1 MIEVLQQSLVLLFH
15 WSNLLALTA
24 GTILGL
30 TVGAIPGM
38 QGSMVVAIGLPVTF
52 FLPAETGIL
61 LLLGIYKGANFGGSI
76 PAILINTPGTIAAVA
91 TTFDGFPLTNQGK
104 AGKALKMAL
113 YSSTIGDAFSDVIT
127 LLVAVHIARIA
138 LRFGPFE
145 YFGLLFFTYII
156 IAVVSRGSTVKGL
169 LAAAL
174 GLAFSTIGTDPIQG
188 VPRFTFG
195 YSNLQ
200 GGINLVAFLMG
211 LYALS
216 QIIVEV
222 EGMIASGRA
231 TKATYTPSPN
241 PDDNRV
247 TFKEFKDC
255 FPTIVKSGCIGTILG
270 ALPGIGPAIS
280 SFVCYG
286 EAKRSTKDPDKFGRG
301 ALEGVAAAEGG
312 NSSVCG
318 ANLIPLLTLGIP
330 GDMVAAVL
338 LGAFMIHGM
347 QPGPLLFKE
356 SGVIVYAILLGMI
369 LIDVVM
375 FIFGQLFI
383 KVLIAAVSVSKAV
396 LYPIVLVLCVAG
408 MYAYNSDMFDVQAM
422 LFMGVVGYV
431 LRKLGFPLAPMAIGF
446 VLGSMTEEKMRQ
458 ALILGRGNPLIFFSH
473 PIAVGFFIVTIAA
486 VGWYIWSEYRK
497 GKQAREEKP
506 IHPTAVMD
514 GLPDE

>member
-1 MIEVLQQSLVLLFH
+1 MAEILQESLVLLFQ
-15 WSNLLALTA
+15 WSNILALTG
-24 GTILGL
+24 GTLLGL
-30 TVGAIPGM
+30 IVGAIPGM
-38 QGSMVVAIGLPVTF
+38 QGSMAVAVGLPVTF
-52 FLPAETGIL
+52 FLPPETGIL
-61 LLLGIYKGANFGGSI
+61 LLLGIYKAANFGGSI

-91 TTFDGFPLTNQGK
+91 TTFDGFPLTRQGK
-104 AGKALKMAL
+104 AGKALRMAL
-113 YSSTIGDAFSDVIT
+113 YASTIGDSFSDVIT

-138 LRFGPFE
+138 LKFGPFE

-156 IAVVSRGSTVKGL
+156 IAVVSRGSTIKGL
-169 LAAAL
+169 MAAAL

-188 VPRFTFG
+188 FPRFTFG
-195 YSNLQ
+195 YSDLQ
-200 GGINLVAFLMG
+200 GGISLVAFLMG

-222 EGMIASGRA
+222 EEMIASGRA
-231 TKATYTPSPN
+231 TKATYIPSPN

-247 TFKEFKDC
+247 TLEEFKRC
-255 FPTIVKSGCIGTILG
+255 CPTILKSGCIGTILG

-286 EAKRSTKDPDKFGRG
+286 EAKRSAKDPDRFGKG

-347 QPGPLLFKE
+347 QPGPLLFQE
-356 SGVIVYAILLGMI
+356 SGVVVYAILLGMI

-375 FIFGQLFI
+375 YVFGQLFI
-383 KVLIAAVSVSKAV
+383 RMLIAAMGVSKAV
-396 LYPIVLVLCVAG
+396 LYPVVLLLCVAG

-422 LFMGVVGYV
+422 LAMGLIGYV

-446 VLGSMTEEKMRQ
+446 VLGSMTEEKLRQ
-458 ALILGRGNPLIFFSH
+458 SLILARGKPLVFFNH
-473 PIAVGFFIVTIAA
+473 PIAVGFFIVTLGALI
-486 VGWYIWSEYRK
+486 WYIRSEYRK
-497 GKQAREEKP
+497 SKGRRMEKP
-506 IHPTAVMD
+506 IHQSS
-514 GLPDE
+514 

>member
-1 MIEVLQQSLVLLFH
+1 MVETLEQSLALLFS
-15 WSNLLALTA
+15 WSNILALTG
-24 GTILGL
+24 GTLLGL

-38 QGSMVVAIGLPVTF
+38 QGSMVVAIGLPVTLF
-52 FLPAETGIL
+52 IPPETGIL
-61 LLLGIYKGANFGGSI
+61 LLLGIYKAANFGGSI

-91 TTFDGFPLTNQGK
+91 TTFDGYPLTQQGK

-127 LLVAVHIARIA
+127 LLVAVHIAKLA

-145 YFGLLFFTYII
+145 YFGLLLFTYII
-156 IAVVSRGSTVKGL
+156 IAAVSRGSTVKGL
-169 LAAAL
+169 MGAAL
-174 GLAFSTIGTDPIQG
+174 GMAFATIGTDPIQG
-188 VPRFTFG
+188 YPRFIFG
-195 YSNLQ
+195 YSDLK
-200 GGINLVAFLMG
+200 GGISLVAFLMG

-222 EGMIASGRA
+222 EGMIASGKA
-231 TKATYTPSPN
+231 VKATYTSSPN

-247 TFKEFKDC
+247 TFEEFRAC
-255 FPTIVKSGCIGTILG
+255 IPTIVKSGCIGTVLG

-286 EAKRSTKDPDKFGRG
+286 EAKRSAKNPDRFGKG

-347 QPGPLLFKE
+347 QPGPLLFQE
-356 SGVIVYAILLGMI
+356 SGVVVYAILLGMI

-375 FIFGQLFI
+375 FIFGEFFI
-383 KVLIAAVSVSKAV
+383 KVLIAAIGVSKAV
-396 LYPIVLVLCVAG
+396 LYPVVLLLCVGG

-422 LFMGVVGYV
+422 LVMGIIGYV
-431 LRKLGFPLAPMAIGF
+431 LRRLDFPLAPMAIGF
-446 VLGSMTEEKMRQ
+446 VLGRMTEEKLRQ
-458 ALILGRGNPLIFFSH
+458 SLILARGNPLVFFSH
-473 PIAVGFFIVTIAA
+473 PIAVGFLIVTIVTVA
-486 VGWYIWSEYRK
+486 WYIRSEYRR
-497 GKQAREEKP
+497 GR
-506 IHPTAVMD
+506 
-514 GLPDE
+514 